1 LLVAKKKTLQANVI
15 TDKTQLFSALQNKH
29 VHVGPEPESLKASIK
44 LVIRPKMS
52 VFVKFVRNQ
61 RIRGKFYILYY

>member
-1 LLVAKKKTLQANVI
+1 MILTDFSLAN
-15 TDKTQLFSALQNKH
+15 
-29 VHVGPEPESLKASIK
+29 ASDIK